1 VGTDSESRESTM
13 PLRSSLRT
21 TRSGA
26 YSAIASAFGVN
37 DERSVTGASSG

>member
-1 VGTDSESRESTM
+1 M
-13 PLRSSLRT
+13 PLRSSLST

-37 DERSVTGASSG
+37 ADRSVVGASSGWLEVSSTAST